1 MFPMMHTSIIPPFQ
15 HSFFRGWRYVRL
27 FWLLV
32 KIGLMRD
39 MAYRFHFIMMVAGK
53 VIRIGL
59 LFFFFQAVF
68 LRVDRIGNWSYNEI
82 LLLFATFHVVDFLM
96 SVTFQRNLAFVLP
109 RRIQTGEL
117 DARLLLPVNL
127 LFISSFEDID
137 MMDFFSFL
145 PTLGF
150 LGYVFYRLGISFSWI
165 QMLTYLLLLVN
176 ALVFLFAAVLIIA
189 SVSFWTTQS
198 YGLARMFDNLL
209 KIGRYPLDIF
219 HGFWRVIFMYF
230 LPLVL
235 IAQVPSQS
243 LLGALAPE
251 SVLLAFGVSG
261 CLLFVALRS
270 WKVGVRNYMSASS

>member
-1 MFPMMHTSIIPPFQ
+1 
-15 HSFFRGWRYVRL
+15 
-27 FWLLV
+27 
-32 KIGLMRD
+32 
-39 MAYRFHFIMMVAGK
+39 MMVAGK

-68 LRVDRIGNWSYNEI
+68 LRVDRIGNWSYDQV

-243 LLGALAPE
+243 LLGALAPG
-251 SVLLAFGVSG
+251 SVLFAFGVSG
-261 CLLFVALRS
+261 CLLFVALRF